1 MQNTTP
7 EADRAPCRSELAR
20 DDLKSAALNQSA
32 RIIVN
37 DHRRNAA
44 RSKRA
49 PTEKHSPM
57 PCITGIRPH
66 EPYVI
71 GLTGLHDGRL

>member
-1 MQNTTP
+1 MPNTTP
-7 EADRAPCRSELAR
+7 EADGTPPCRSELAR

-32 RIIVN
+32 RMIVN
-37 DHRRNAA
+37 DHRERA
-44 RSKRA
+44 RSYK
-49 PTEKHSPM
+49 KHSPM